1 MKYEDY
7 QKFKKL
13 CIDEVSINSLID
25 IEHLNLK
32 LPYYQKIEQYIKDDM
47 TPYIFTSH
55 SLKVETIYN
64 DTNEKIED
72 LLVMYFSNLK

>member
-32 LPYYQKIEQYIKDDM
+32 LPYNQKIEQYIKDDM

-64 DTNEKIED
+64 DTNEKIDD
-72 LLVMYFSNLK
+72 LLIMYFSNLK